1 MKLNVYIA
9 KSGYCSRRKADILIK
24 DGSVKVGKQVI
35 LEPWYNV
42 KSGDSVSVGGRVL
55 AVEDNVYI
63 VFNKPYG
70 VTSTV
75 EDKFAS
81 RKIVDMVPKDKGRLY
96 PVGRLDRMSRGLI
109 IITNDGS
116 LCQKLTHPKFEIEKE
131 YVVTVRGAVTDN
143 FPANLVNGVEDGGDF
158 LSVRSAEII
167 SKNEKK
173 TVVRVIV
180 CEGKKRHIRRLFSK
194 LGASVLDLQRVRIG
208 GLVLSH
214 LKEGAFKMLKREEI
228 YAKTLG
234 VEKGA

>member
-9 KSGYCSRRKADILIK
+9 KSGYCSRRKADTLIK
-24 DGSVKVGKQVI
+24 EGSVKVGKQVI

-42 KSGDSVSVGGRVL
+42 KSGDSVNVGGRVL
-55 AVEDNVYI
+55 AVENNVYI

-81 RKIVDMVPKDKGRLY
+81 RKIVDMVPKDMGRLY

-109 IITNDGS
+109 IITNDGV
-116 LCQKLTHPKFEIEKE
+116 LCQKLTHPKFEVEKE
-131 YVVTVRGAVTDN
+131 YVVTVRAAMPEN
-143 FPANLVNGVEDGGDF
+143 FPAKLVNGVDEGGDF
-158 LSVRSAEII
+158 LSVKSAEVV

-173 TVVRVIV
+173 TVISVIG
-180 CEGKKRHIRRLFSK
+180 CEGKNRHIRRLFSK